1 MIIQCQGEKTG
12 EEGDSATAEEDI
24 WDDTALVQA
33 YDRAVSLAK
42 EEVARRMGLDKESIS
57 GNDSS
62 ASNRPSRRKKKHNK
76 EVNYFG
82 STK

>member
-1 MIIQCQGEKTG
+1 
-12 EEGDSATAEEDI
+12 
-24 WDDTALVQA
+24 VQA